1 MTDERKLRTGSLAEH
16 LATLGEACEVTN
28 RCGSADVHTDVTICE
43 YGAAIRCGAVA
54 TNAIVN
60 GSEYVYANVT
70 RLG

>member
-1 MTDERKLRTGSLAEH
+1 MTDERKLRMGSLAEH
-16 LATLGEACEVTN
+16 LATSREVTN
-28 RCGSADVHTDVTICE
+28 SDGSADVHTDVTVCG
-43 YGAAIRCGAVA
+43 YGAEIRCGAVA